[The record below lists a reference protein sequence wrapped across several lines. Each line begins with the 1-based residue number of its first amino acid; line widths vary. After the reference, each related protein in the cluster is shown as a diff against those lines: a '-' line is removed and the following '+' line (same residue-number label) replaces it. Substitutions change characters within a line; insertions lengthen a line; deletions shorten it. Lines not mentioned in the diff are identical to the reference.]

1 MPFKYYLFIL
11 ALPLFISSCGGGS
24 SKTESSS
31 PVKVIDED
39 TSILQLEESLVTN
52 QSVDLILYLPDD
64 VITNIKWQ
72 QTAGETVDILSST
85 TKVIGFT
92 PQQPGDYS
100 FDVSFN
106 KNGGARQALTKTV
119 FIEEQL
125 NLITTRLAHEVVSGN
140 KVSLRAELDAGIDTE
155 LIKWRQVEGPTVSLT
170 LPDSTGQLAI
180 LFNAPTVSQDTYLS
194 FEAYVTVQGKQHID
208 KVTILV
214 EPASSI
220 SSNAYFDS
228 RVAKVFS
235 YNDDSPY
242 KANLPHCVYSNS
254 LTSSCSLSTLPL
266 IAQDAQS
273 NTPNID
279 TIMDRVVVSHRWM
292 GDRFKEFLTNNDPNN
307 DFKNL
312 LRATTAIVISY
323 DIRPSFYWAATGAI
337 YLDANNFWL
346 TPQER
351 DTINEAPDYRAD
363 FGNDLNFV
371 MPWRYVKKNDYASAS
386 IPGSIRASRDSNAGL
401 YRLTSLMYHELA
413 HANDFFP
420 STEWASHSLQSR
432 ILDAAISTDFESDQL
447 SISLPLQSQTM
458 RDLAQVSF
466 AGVAVNELQKS
477 YLPYDIQAVFSPDAA
492 TDFYAYSSLR
502 EDYAMLFEELMMQ
515 KRFNVYRDIAITNQP
530 KGDNVYASDYIVT
543 WGQRGRIGEEN
554 IKPRVLF
561 SANRVLPEF
570 DSAAALSNVP
580 APIQMINGDNWIE
593 NLSLSMSLKNSQK
606 SAKSDLK
613 IHQGNSAINH
623 PYYHKKLPKH

>member
-1 MPFKYYLFIL
+1 
-11 ALPLFISSCGGGS
+11 
-24 SKTESSS
+24 
-31 PVKVIDED
+31 
-39 TSILQLEESLVTN
+39 
-52 QSVDLILYLPDD
+52 
-64 VITNIKWQ
+64 
-72 QTAGETVDILSST
+72 
-85 TKVIGFT
+85 
-92 PQQPGDYS
+92 
-100 FDVSFN
+100 
-106 KNGGARQALTKTV
+106 
-119 FIEEQL
+119 
-125 NLITTRLAHEVVSGN
+125 
-140 KVSLRAELDAGIDTE
+140 
-155 LIKWRQVEGPTVSLT
+155 
-170 LPDSTGQLAI
+170 
-180 LFNAPTVSQDTYLS
+180 
-194 FEAYVTVQGKQHID
+194 
-208 KVTILV
+208 
-214 EPASSI
+214 
-220 SSNAYFDS
+220 
-228 RVAKVFS
+228 
-235 YNDDSPY
+235 
-242 KANLPHCVYSNS
+242 
-254 LTSSCSLSTLPL
+254 
-266 IAQDAQS
+266 
-273 NTPNID
+273 
-279 TIMDRVVVSHRWM
+279 
-292 GDRFKEFLTNNDPNN
+292 
-307 DFKNL
+307 
-312 LRATTAIVISY
+312 
-323 DIRPSFYWAATGAI
+323 
-337 YLDANNFWL
+337 
-346 TPQER
+346 
-351 DTINEAPDYRAD
+351 
-363 FGNDLNFV
+363 
-371 MPWRYVKKNDYASAS
+371 
-386 IPGSIRASRDSNAGL
+386 
-401 YRLTSLMYHELA
+401 MYHELA

-420 STEWASHSLQSR
+420 STEWATHSLQSR

-477 YLPYDIQAVFSPDAA
+477 YLPSDIQAVFSPDAA